1 MKVRGARFVVR
12 NADQDGGSRTTRDEP
27 RTMHNAEIIAVGSEL
42 LTHDKVDTNSL
53 FITEQLNGLGV
64 EVARKLIVGD
74 HRERLTAAVRDAVEH
89 AEIIVITGGLGPTE
103 DDLTRDA
110 VAAAL
115 GRTLIFND
123 EILTWIEQR
132 FRLFNRKMADV
143 NRRQAYLVEGAEVL
157 PNPRGTAPGQWIDL
171 PGRVVMLLPGP
182 PGELKPLFV
191 NECVPRLQRF
201 LPPQVIRTRL
211 YRVAGM
217 GESDLDA
224 LIAPVYTKVA
234 NPVTTILAGMGDIQ
248 VHLRARAGTAEEAD
262 ALLEAVAPE
271 IEALIGD
278 RIYSKNGDLLEAVV
292 GGLLRDRHATLSV
305 AESITGGMLG
315 QRITSVAG
323 SLDYFVGGFLTYSN
337 RMKTELLGV
346 PAELIER
353 HTAVSEEVAC
363 AMAEGA
369 RAKTGSDYALATT
382 GEAGPQ
388 SSTGA
393 PAGTVFLGIATPS
406 GVEARRINAPG
417 ERQRVRS
424 LSTQLALDLLRRRLI
439 AG

>member
-1 MKVRGARFVVR
+1 V
-12 NADQDGGSRTTRDEP
+12 
-27 RTMHNAEIIAVGSEL
+27 HNAEIIAVGSEL

-53 FITEQLNGLGV
+53 FITEQLNALGV
-64 EVARKLIVGD
+64 EVSRKLIVGD
-74 HRERLTAAVRDAVEH
+74 HRERLTAAVRQAVEY
-89 AEIIVITGGLGPTE
+89 ADIIVITGGLGPTE

-110 VAAAL
+110 VATAL
-115 GRTLIFND
+115 DRKLIFSD
-123 EILTWIEQR
+123 EILQWIEQR

-171 PGRVVMLLPGP
+171 PAGGAHKCVMLLPGP

-191 NECVPRLQRF
+191 NECVPRLQRY
-201 LPPQVIRTRL
+201 LPPQVIRTRF

-224 LIAPVYTKVA
+224 LIAPVYTRVA
-234 NPVTTILAGMGDIQ
+234 NPTTTILAGMGDIQ

-278 RIYSKNGDLLEAVV
+278 RIYSRNGALLEAVV
-292 GGLLRDRHATLSV
+292 GGLLRERHATLSV
-305 AESITGGMLG
+305 AESVTGGMLA

-323 SLDYFVGGFLTYSN
+323 SSDYFVGGFLTYSN
-337 RMKTELLGV
+337 RMKSDLLGV
-346 PAELIER
+346 PAQLIER

-363 AMAEGA
+363 AMAQGA

-382 GEAGPQ
+382 GEAGPE

-393 PAGTVFLGIATPS
+393 PVGTVFLGIATPLS
-406 GVEARRINAPG
+406 VEARRITAPG

-439 AG
+439 ALSTP

>member
-1 MKVRGARFVVR
+1 MY
-12 NADQDGGSRTTRDEP
+12 
-27 RTMHNAEIIAVGSEL
+27 NAEIIAVGSEL

-123 EILTWIEQR
+123 EILAWIEQR

-171 PGRVVMLLPGP
+171 PGHVLMLLPGP

-224 LIAPVYTKVA
+224 LIAPVYTRVA

-278 RIYSKNGDLLEAVV
+278 RIYSKNGDLLEVVV

-305 AESITGGMLG
+305 AESVTGGMLA

-323 SLDYFVGGFLTYSN
+323 ASDYFIGGFLTYSN

-346 PAELIER
+346 PAELLDR
-353 HTAVSEEVAC
+353 LTAVSEEVAC

-406 GVEARRINAPG
+406 GVEARRVNAPG

-439 AG
+439 AQR